1 MSRYT
6 GPRNKLARAIG
17 QDLGLK
23 TNAMKTAKRL
33 NTPPGQHGAKNRRR
47 GSDYGTQLKEKQKL
61 KFIYGLTEKQLR
73 RLYADAARSKTNT
86 GETLLSL
93 IELRLDNVVY
103 RLGFAPTRASA
114 RQLVNHGHVR
124 VSDKKVTIPS
134 YRTRPEEIITLS
146 KRGIN
151 IPVIEA
157 MVKED
162 SVAPAW
168 LEKKAAVGKVSRK
181 PERQDVAEAIQ
192 EQLVVEYYSR

>member
-47 GSDYGTQLKEKQKL
+47 TSDFGTQLKEKQKL

-73 RLYADAARSKTNT
+73 RVYADAARATTNT

-93 IELRLDNVVY
+93 IELRLDNAVY
-103 RLGFAPTRASA
+103 RLGFAPTRAAA

-124 VSDKKVTIPS
+124 VNEKKVSIPS
-134 YRTRPEEIITLS
+134 YRLRVGEVIALS
-146 KRGIN
+146 KRGAN

-157 MVKED
+157 MVKEE

-168 LEKKAAVGKVSRK
+168 LEKKASIGKIARK
-181 PERQDVAEAIQ
+181 PERQDIAEGVE

>member
-1 MSRYT
+1 MSRHI
-6 GPRNKLARAIG
+6 GPRNKLQRAIG

-47 GSDYGTQLKEKQKL
+47 TSDFGTQLKEKQKL
-61 KFIYGLTEKQLR
+61 KFIYGLTEKALR
-73 RLYADAARSKTNT
+73 RNYADASRATTNT

-93 IELRLDNVVY
+93 IELRLDNAVY
-103 RLGFAPTRASA
+103 RLGFAPTRAAA

-124 VSDKKVTIPS
+124 VNDKKMSIPS
-134 YRTRPEEIITLS
+134 YRLRAGEVITLS
-146 KRGIN
+146 KRGAN

-168 LEKKAAVGKVSRK
+168 LEKKAAAGKVARK
-181 PERQDVAEAIQ
+181 PERADIAEAIE

>member
-33 NTPPGQHGAKNRRR
+33 TTPPGQHGAKNRRR
-47 GSDYGTQLKEKQKL
+47 TSDFGTQLKEKQKL

-73 RLYADAARSKTNT
+73 RVYADAARATTNT

-93 IELRLDNVVY
+93 IELRLDNAVY
-103 RLGFAPTRASA
+103 RLGFAPTRAAA

-124 VSDKKVTIPS
+124 VNEKKVSIPS
-134 YRTRPEEIITLS
+134 YRLRVGEVIALS
-146 KRGIN
+146 KRGAN

-168 LEKKAAVGKVSRK
+168 LEKKASVGKIARK
-181 PERQDVAEAIQ
+181 PERQDIAEGVE